1 MERYDMDTVFDV
13 FTVSPYTFLEITRG
27 GVHGNT
33 IASTSDAMGVF
44 KLRDGMVSTNNQ
56 ESHQSDATLH
66 IRSSESFVANG
77 LISNGIRHDGQ
88 DYEIVGSTGGDNF
101 DTGVR
106 EHYRLTLQRADFS
119 DYEVV

>member
-1 MERYDMDTVFDV
+1 MTTVFDV
-13 FTVSPYTFLEITRG
+13 FTVSPYTFLEVTRS
-27 GVHGNT
+27 GVFGNT
-33 IASTSDAMGVF
+33 IASTVDAMGVF
-44 KLRDGMVSTNNQ
+44 KLRDGMVNTDNE
-56 ESHQSDATLH
+56 ESRQSDATLH
-66 IRSSESFVANG
+66 VRPSESFAQNNMVG
-77 LISNGIRHDGQ
+77 NGIRKDGQ